1 MISYRK
7 TLLWENIS
15 PGRCYKLPRSLPS
28 RSAVIDRCCGRHVG
42 ALLAPLKKIEPL
54 YQCVYPNAAAKLGLA
69 WGCNS
74 NPHQA
79 CCQGRESSD
88 CTLQLPALTLSL
100 KPIGSSDLLLQIILS
115 GVQQNIPFIHC
126 PSTYAL

>member
-42 ALLAPLKKIEPL
+42 PLLAPLKL
-54 YQCVYPNAAAKLGLA
+54 SLCTNAYTQNAAAKLGLA

-74 NPHQA
+74 KPHQA

-88 CTLQLPALTLSL
+88 CTLQLPVLTLSL
-100 KPIGSSDLLLQIILS
+100 KPIGSSDLLLQLILS
-115 GVQQNIPFIHC
+115 GVLQNIPFIHC